1 MRRRLL
7 VCTALATLAGA
18 SPTFAQHGGGPA
30 GHEVQASVLT
40 SAVTPLEL
48 NVLAGD
54 TVTWT
59 NVSFST
65 HTVTADAGDWS
76 SGSLNNSD
84 KFSHTFTTP
93 GSLGYYCRFHLNI
106 RGTVNV
112 YNAILDRPAGP
123 AAPNRPFGLSGR
135 TTLPQGTAIT
145 IEGDTGSG
153 FTTVANT
160 TAAADGTFAARLPS
174 GVAGNYRAVAGGQ
187 ATPPVQ
193 VVVLDHTLDV
203 TLGTSD
209 PKVRS
214 LRVEAKV
221 TPPAPGLKV
230 VLQLKLRERFGWW
243 PDQTKKLGSGTATF
257 TTSGSRKVDARVV
270 LTLPDGATI
279 LAVSKTFKAPAPR

>member
-1 MRRRLL
+1 MKRLL
-7 VCTALATLAGA
+7 ACLTFAALLGA
-18 SPTFAQHGGGPA
+18 APAFAQHGGGPA
-30 GHEVQASVLT
+30 GHEVTASLLT

-76 SGSLNNSD
+76 SASLNNSD
-84 KFSHTFTTP
+84 KFSHTFTAT
-93 GSLGYYCRFHLNI
+93 GSVGYYCRFHLNI

-112 YNAILDRPAGP
+112 YNTILDRPPGP
-123 AAPNRPFGLSGR
+123 AAADRPFGLSGR
-135 TTLPQGTAIT
+135 TMLASGTPIS
-145 IEGDTGSG
+145 IEADTGSG
-153 FTTVANT
+153 YATVAST
-160 TAAADGTFAARLPS
+160 TANANGTFTARLPS
-174 GVAGNYRAVAGGQ
+174 GVAGNYRAVAAGE

-193 VVVLDHTLDV
+193 VVVLNHTLDV
-203 TLGTSD
+203 TVGTAD
-209 PKVRS
+209 PKVRT
-214 LRVEAKV
+214 LRVQAKV

-243 PDQTKKLGSGTATF
+243 PDQTKKLGSGTASF